1 MFDCVT
7 KLGVTMN
14 LIAPSEIF
22 REEENGIV
30 FLKAI
35 DCSQVSR
42 VGEPVQ
48 ALKLTTPV
56 PFRQSNSSGDLAPVS
71 SLEDVCQR
79 AQRMAMKHKKL
90 LS

>member
-1 MFDCVT
+1 MD
-7 KLGVTMN
+7 

-22 REEENGIV
+22 RKEDNGIV

-42 VGEPVQ
+42 VGDPVP
-48 ALKLTTPV
+48 ALKLTTPM

-71 SLEDVCQR
+71 SLEEVCKR
-79 AQRMAMKHKKL
+79 AQRMAIKHKKL
-90 LS
+90 FSIAV